1 MSATKQDIR
10 DWLIQAKAM
19 GATHLIVALDTY
31 DHANYPVYVMPGG
44 KNAEFQAKR
53 IQAGN
58 MQRVD
63 EVYNLSMDIEAQL
76 SASHVWNT

>member
-19 GATHLIVALDTY
+19 GATHLIVALDTFDY
-31 DHANYPVYVMPGG
+31 DNYPVYVKPGQIAADEV
-44 KNAEFQAKR
+44 KK
-53 IQAGN
+53 IQSED

-63 EVYNLSMDIEAQL
+63 EVYNLSMNIEAQL
-76 SASHVWNT
+76 SARHVWNI